1 MQPFFCFWLYKRLLR
16 LTRRR
21 PRHRNG
27 RNNRD
32 MNMTEV
38 EGEVD
43 EVGTRDRDEVRIEF
57 ESHVRAE
64 EGRHRM
70 RVGKL
75 MENYQNIPL
84 VTLKDD
90 SMKLQPLNEVD
101 KSKPRLLRLT
111 TVS

>member
-1 MQPFFCFWLYKRLLR
+1 MA
-16 LTRRR
+16 
-21 PRHRNG
+21 
-27 RNNRD
+27 
-32 MNMTEV
+32 EV

-43 EVGTRDRDEVRIEF
+43 EVGTRNRDEVRIEF

-75 MENYQNIPL
+75 MEDHENIPL

-90 SMKLQPLNEVD
+90 SIKLQPLNEVNRNR
-101 KSKPRLLRLT
+101 PQLLRLS